1 MKAIIFIIINFLA
14 IYWVSAQNNAI
25 ENDSLLHY
33 KTLLQNPQNKTIQ
46 KAEALKNIVIFYF
59 DNQIQSDSLNKYCD
73 LYIQFTIQNKLNES
87 ILDAYYRKVNV
98 LRYQVKWIELI
109 KTGKES
115 LETIR
120 KLKIPASAY
129 QISLITDEMVYGYVF
144 LSDLENVNFY
154 TDKSIS
160 DLKKENK
167 NGIYNAQ
174 ISQLFLTKGRAYG
187 YSRMFEIG
195 NSFLD
200 SSLVYINKTAE
211 KVKKYYLLNDIV
223 SNKVELNRSS
233 EALPMALECLSFFEK
248 IPSNRGL
255 AEIEM
260 LLGRIYL
267 AQKKYN
273 KSIEFSK
280 KPIGKITNP
289 RILYHC
295 YESQYQSYKAKGM
308 MAEALVAFE
317 KYHQYLSQLFNA
329 KVANEKSALEKR
341 FIEEKSAVLLNIEKQ
356 EVRLQKTYRNYF
368 IIGAILLSL
377 VSIGLFINRRLLQKQ
392 KQEIE
397 NQKRTIEELN
407 INLEEKV
414 EIRTAELKQAFNEI
428 KEAMQRGQTLE
439 RKRMAA
445 DLHDNLGSLLSA
457 VSISMEAIDRSHLT
471 ENEGKVY
478 DNVGEMI
485 ENAYAE
491 IRFLSHNLL
500 PEALENG
507 NLGDAFENLIDKLN
521 TQNRTYFV
529 LKTNIL
535 KKYEKKIEL
544 NLYSIALEI
553 CNNILKHAEAD
564 EAKVSLF
571 EKNKSLILEIS
582 DNGKGF
588 ENKEKG
594 FGLKNIE
601 VRLQEINGKMQLKSI
616 KNKGTKIICA
626 VPLEVSQ

>member
-1 MKAIIFIIINFLA
+1 
-14 IYWVSAQNNAI
+14 QNNAI

-195 NSFLD
+195 NSLLD
-200 SSLVYINKTAE
+200 SSLVYINKTTE

-233 EALPMALECLSFFEK
+233 EALPMALECLRFFEK
-248 IPSNRGL
+248 TPSNRGL

-356 EVRLQKTYRNYF
+356 EVKLQKTYRNYF

-377 VSIGLFINRRLLQKQ
+377 VSIGLFFNQRLLQKQ

-407 INLEEKV
+407 VNLEKKV

-471 ENEGKVY
+471 ENERKVY

-529 LKTNIL
+529 LKTIIL

>member
-33 KTLLQNPQNKTIQ
+33 KTLFQNPHNKTIQ
-46 KAEALKNIVIFYF
+46 KAEALKKIVVFYF

-120 KLKIPASAY
+120 KFKIPASAY
-129 QISLITDEMVYGYVF
+129 QISLITDEMMYGYVF

-154 TDKSIS
+154 TDQSIS
-160 DLKKENK
+160 ALKKENK

>member
-33 KTLLQNPQNKTIQ
+33 KTLFQNPHNKTIQ
-46 KAEALKNIVIFYF
+46 KAEALKKIVVFYF

-120 KLKIPASAY
+120 KFKIPASAY
-129 QISLITDEMVYGYVF
+129 QISLITDEMMYGYVF

-195 NSFLD
+195 NSLLD
-200 SSLVYINKTAE
+200 SSLVYINKTTE

-233 EALPMALECLSFFEK
+233 EALPMALECLRFFEK
-248 IPSNRGL
+248 TPSNRGL

-471 ENEGKVY
+471 ENERKVY

-529 LKTNIL
+529 LKTIIL

>member
-1 MKAIIFIIINFLA
+1 MGIF
-14 IYWVSAQNNAI
+14 WVSAQEI
-25 ENDSLLHY
+25 PIKNDSLLLY
-33 KTLLQNPQNKTIQ
+33 KTQFQNPQNKAIQ
-46 KAEALKNIVIFYF
+46 KAEALKNIIIYYF

-73 LYIQFTIQNKLNES
+73 LYIQFAIQNKLNES
-87 ILDAYYRKVNV
+87 ILDAYYRKVNA

-109 KTGKES
+109 KTGKNS
-115 LETIR
+115 LETIK

-129 QISLITDEMVYGYVF
+129 QLSLITDEMVYGYIF
-144 LSDLENVNFY
+144 LTDLENVNFY
-154 TDKSIS
+154 TDQSIVA
-160 DLKKENK
+160 LKNENK
-167 NGIYNAQ
+167 NGRYNVQ
-174 ISQLFLTKGRAYG
+174 LSQLFLTKARAYG
-187 YSRMFEIG
+187 YSTMFDIG
-195 NSFLD
+195 NVFLD
-200 SSLVYINKTAE
+200 SSLVYINKTSE
-211 KVKKYYLLNDIV
+211 KVKKYYLFNDIV
-223 SNKVELNRSS
+223 SNKVELNRSN
-233 EALPMALECLSFFEK
+233 EALPIALECLHFFEK
-248 IPSNRGL
+248 IPSDRGL
-255 AEIEM
+255 AEIQM

-267 AQKKYN
+267 AQKEYD

-317 KYHQYLSQLFNA
+317 KYHELLSQLFNA

-341 FIEEKSAVLLNIEKQ
+341 FLEEKSTALLNIEKQ
-356 EVRLQKTYRNYF
+356 EVVLQKTYRNYF
-368 IIGAILLSL
+368 ILGAVLLSI
-377 VSIGLFINRRLLQKQ
+377 VSIGLFFNRRLLKKQ

-397 NQKRTIEELN
+397 NQKLTIEELN

-414 EIRTAELKQAFNEI
+414 KIRTAELQQAFDEI

-457 VSISMEAIDRSHLT
+457 VSISMEAINPTHLS
-471 ENEGKVY
+471 ENEKKVY
-478 DNVGEMI
+478 ENVSEMI
-485 ENAYAE
+485 ENAYFE
-491 IRFLSHNLL
+491 IRLLSHNLL
-500 PEALENG
+500 PEALEKG
-507 NLGDAFENLIDKLN
+507 NLGDAFATLVDKLN
-521 TQNRTYFV
+521 TQNRTYFA
-529 LKTNIL
+529 LKINNL
-535 KKYEKKIEL
+535 KKYNKKIEL

-564 EAKVSLF
+564 EAKVNLF
-571 EKNKSLILEIS
+571 EKNESLILEIS

-601 VRLQEINGKMQLKSI
+601 ARLQEINGKMQLKSM
-616 KNKGTKIICA
+616 KNKGTKVICS
-626 VPLEVSQ
+626 VSLE

>member
-120 KLKIPASAY
+120 KFKIPASAY
-129 QISLITDEMVYGYVF
+129 QISLITDEMMYGYVF

>member
-1 MKAIIFIIINFLA
+1 M
-14 IYWVSAQNNAI
+14 
-25 ENDSLLHY
+25 
-33 KTLLQNPQNKTIQ
+33 
-46 KAEALKNIVIFYF
+46 
-59 DNQIQSDSLNKYCD
+59 
-73 LYIQFTIQNKLNES
+73 
-87 ILDAYYRKVNV
+87 
-98 LRYQVKWIELI
+98 RYQVKWIELI

-129 QISLITDEMVYGYVF
+129 QISLITDEMMYGYVF

-154 TDKSIS
+154 TDQSIS
-160 DLKKENK
+160 ALKKENK

-200 SSLVYINKTAE
+200 SSLVYINKTTE

-233 EALPMALECLSFFEK
+233 EALPMALECLRFFEK
-248 IPSNRGL
+248 TPSNRGL

-471 ENEGKVY
+471 ENERKVY

-564 EAKVSLF
+564 EAKISLF